1 MKSADEIIRKIMAT
15 LERETRVNLHSYPI
29 QIDYLDGVA
38 TLTGETEDI
47 AAKKIALEIAGAV
60 PGVSA
65 IVDRLH
71 VQPAEQ
77 MEDGEIRDHVCNTL
91 LSEQL
96 LEAYA
101 VRTLVKG
108 SMETV
113 RESVTPFGAIEVE
126 VNNGVVT
133 LNGQVGSLSQKRI
146 AGVLAWWV
154 PGSSDVVN
162 GLEVSPPEED
172 NDDEVVDAIRLMLEK
187 DPFVNAAQIHVTCR
201 SYVVT
206 LEGLVSTESE
216 RRMAEADVWY
226 VFRVD
231 RVKNLLQT
239 KE

>member
-1 MKSADEIIRKIMAT
+1 MKSADGIIRKISAA
-15 LERETRVNLHSYPI
+15 LEQEPRVNLHAYPV
-29 QIDYLDGVA
+29 QIDYSDGVA

-47 AAKKIALEIAGAV
+47 AAKKIALEITAAV

-71 VQPAEQ
+71 VQPAET
-77 MEDGEIRDHVCNTL
+77 MEDGEIRDHVCNAL

-101 VRTLVKG
+101 IRSLVKG
-108 SMETV
+108 EPELV
-113 RESVTPFGAIEVE
+113 REPVAPFGTIDVE
-126 VNNGVVT
+126 VSDGIVT

-154 PGSSDVVN
+154 PGSRDVVN
-162 GLEVSPPEED
+162 GLEVSPHEED
-172 NDDEVVDAIRLMLEK
+172 NDGEVVDAIRLMLEK
-187 DPFVNAAQIHVTCR
+187 DPFVNATQVRVTCR
-201 SYVVT
+201 DYAVI
-206 LEGLVSTESE
+206 LEGLVSTEAE
-216 RRMAEADVWY
+216 RRMAEADTWY

-231 RVKNLLQT
+231 KVKNLLQT

>member
-1 MKSADEIIRKIMAT
+1 MKSADEIIREIMAT

-47 AAKKIALEIAGAV
+47 AAKKIALELAGAV
-60 PGVSA
+60 TGVSA

-77 MEDGEIRDHVCNTL
+77 MEDGEIRDHVCNAL

-187 DPFVNAAQIHVTCR
+187 DPFVNAAQIRVTCR

-216 RRMAEADVWY
+216 RRMAEADAWY

>member
-1 MKSADEIIRKIMAT
+1 MKSADEIIREIMAT

-29 QIDYLDGVA
+29 QIDYRDGVA
-38 TLTGETEDI
+38 TLTGKTEDI

-77 MEDGEIRDHVCNTL
+77 MEDGEIRDHVCNAL

-101 VRTLVKG
+101 IRALVKG
-108 SMETV
+108 GMETV
-113 RESVTPFGAIEVE
+113 REPVTPFGAIEVE

-162 GLEVSPPEED
+162 GLEVVPHEED
-172 NDDEVVDAIRLMLEK
+172 NDDEVVDAVRLMLEK
-187 DPFVNAAQIHVTCR
+187 DPFVNATQIRVTCR
-201 SYVVT
+201 NYVVT

-216 RRMAEADVWY
+216 RRMAEADAWY

>member
-1 MKSADEIIRKIMAT
+1 MKGEDEIIRKIAAS
-15 LERETRVNLHSYPI
+15 LEQETRVNLHAYPI
-29 QIDYLDGVA
+29 QIDYSDGIA

-77 MEDGEIRDHVCNTL
+77 MEDGEIRDHVCNAL

-101 VRTLVKG
+101 IRALVKG
-108 SMETV
+108 SMVTV
-113 RESVTPFGAIEVE
+113 REPVTPFGAIEVE

-154 PGSSDVVN
+154 PGSHDVVN
-162 GLEVSPPEED
+162 GLEVSPLEED
-172 NDDEVVDAIRLMLEK
+172 YDDEVVDAIRLMLEK
-187 DPFVNAAQIHVTCR
+187 DPFVNATQIHVTCR
-201 SYVVT
+201 NYVVT

-216 RRMAEADVWY
+216 RRMAEADAWY

>member
-1 MKSADEIIRKIMAT
+1 MKSADEIIREIMAT

-187 DPFVNAAQIHVTCR
+187 DPFVNAAQIRVTCR

-216 RRMAEADVWY
+216 RRMAEADAWY

>member
-1 MKSADEIIRKIMAT
+1 MKSEDEIIRKIAAL
-15 LERETRVNLHSYPI
+15 LEQETRVNLHSYPI

-77 MEDGEIRDHVCNTL
+77 MEDGEIRNHVCNAL

-96 LEAYA
+96 LGAYA
-101 VRTLVKG
+101 IRGLVKG
-108 SMETV
+108 NMETV
-113 RESVTPFGAIEVE
+113 REPVTPFGAIEVE

-162 GLEVSPPEED
+162 GLEVAPHEED
-172 NDDEVVDAIRLMLEK
+172 NDDEVIDAIRLMLEK
-187 DPFVNAAQIHVTCR
+187 DPFVNATQIHVTCR
-201 SYVVT
+201 NYVVT

-216 RRMAEADVWY
+216 RRMAEADAWY

-231 RVKNLLQT
+231 RVKNLLQA

>member
-1 MKSADEIIRKIMAT
+1 MNNADEIIRKIAAS
-15 LERETRVNLHSYPI
+15 LEQEPRVNLHAYPI

-77 MEDGEIRDHVCNTL
+77 MEDGEIRNHVCNAL

-101 VRTLVKG
+101 IRALVKG
-108 SMETV
+108 GMETV
-113 RESVTPFGAIEVE
+113 REPVTPFGAIEVE

-154 PGSSDVVN
+154 PGSRDVVN

-172 NDDEVVDAIRLMLEK
+172 NDDEVVDAVRLMLEK
-187 DPFVNAAQIHVTCR
+187 DPFVNAAQIRVTCR
-201 SYVVT
+201 NYVVT

-216 RRMAEADVWY
+216 RRMAEADAWY

-231 RVKNLLQT
+231 RVKNLLQA
-239 KE
+239 EE